1 MEDTTV
7 SLKGM
12 EMDATDPAVAELLDR
27 LLLGVLS
34 RAASIARSSVPSGR
48 EELQAAVALG
58 RFYAEQ
64 GYSVAGLFRTIQRVG
79 ERSTWLAPPVA
90 QPWPQPVQVWH
101 DALATVLQEVCAVA
115 LLAYEREQRRRQRTE
130 LQAAQDIAVRHTALA
145 IVDMLVQ
152 SLSLV
157 YGYAEL
163 LENWADL
170 DEDVRRLVREIY
182 SGAARLN
189 ADLDRVRRLCR
200 YVTRSYGQ
208 ELEVLD
214 IERAA
219 AAEPAAPQA

>member
-1 MEDTTV
+1 MEGTTV
-7 SLKGM
+7 HLEGM
-12 EMDATDPAVAELLDR
+12 EMGATDPAAAELLDR

-34 RAASIARSSVPSGR
+34 RAASIARSAVPAGR
-48 EELQAAVALG
+48 EELQVAATLG

-64 GYSVAGLFRTIQRVG
+64 GYSAAGLFRTIYRLG
-79 ERSTWLAPPVA
+79 ERSAWLAPPVA
-90 QPWPQPVQVWH
+90 QPWPRPVQVWH

-115 LLAYEREQRRRQRTE
+115 LLAYEREQRRRHRTG

-170 DEDVRRLVREIY
+170 DQDVRRLVREIY

-189 ADLDRVRRLCR
+189 ADLDRVRRLSR
-200 YVTRSYGQ
+200 YVTRRYGQ
-208 ELEVLD
+208 DLEVLD
-214 IERAA
+214 LERAA
-219 AAEPAAPQA
+219 AAEPVTPQS